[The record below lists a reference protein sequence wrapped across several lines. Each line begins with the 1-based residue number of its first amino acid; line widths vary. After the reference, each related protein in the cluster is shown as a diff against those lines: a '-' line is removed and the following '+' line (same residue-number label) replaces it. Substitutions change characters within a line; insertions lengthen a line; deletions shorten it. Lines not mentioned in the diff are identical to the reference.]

1 MSERLRDRFRAA
13 FESFLG
19 EPLDSSQVEEVARG
33 VGIDITDPDAVAEFE
48 RRLQGMGEVPT
59 SRLEDDPFIVV
70 EPVFQ
75 QVVERVRNVFDP
87 DVLARYSAPIRM
99 LIATRLIDGQV
110 DNGGWPA
117 VFYNEALGL
126 LPEAIQGYRLLGLGE
141 HAALAE
147 RIQAH
152 GWTQPT
158 DNRPDDPAWG
168 TFDAEWLALDDVEA
182 ARARYIRGHPAD
194 FGLDEDRTSVTER

>member
-1 MSERLRDRFRAA
+1 VSERLRDRFRAA

-33 VGIDITDPDAVAEFE
+33 AGIDITDPDAVAEFE

-75 QVVERVRNVFDP
+75 QVVERVRNIFDP

-168 TFDAEWLALDDVEA
+168 TFDAEWFALDDVEA

-194 FGLDEDRTSVTER
+194 FGLEEDRTSVTEQ

>member
-33 VGIDITDPDAVAEFE
+33 AGIDITDPDAVAEFE

-110 DNGGWPA
+110 DNGGWSA